1 MITLRPATLDTV
13 RPLRLRALREDPDA
27 FGSTLEAER
36 DRPDADWHF
45 WVDDTL
51 IAFDDDTPIGMAN
64 LKLGEPAEI
73 FGMWVAPEARGKG
86 VGETLI
92 RALLDRAGDCA
103 VKLCV
108 ADTAPAARRLYER
121 LGFTPTGETGELRP
135 DSGIRTQNLIRPPG
149 PSRPARSR

>member
-27 FGSTLEAER
+27 FGSTLESER
-36 DRPDADWHF
+36 CRPDADWRF

-73 FGMWVAPEARGKG
+73 FGMWVALRRG
-86 VGETLI
+86 E
-92 RALLDRAGDCA
+92 RASVRRWSGRCS
-103 VKLCV
+103 
-108 ADTAPAARRLYER
+108 TAPAIAR
-121 LGFTPTGETGELRP
+121 
-135 DSGIRTQNLIRPPG
+135 
-149 PSRPARSR
+149 